1 MWESEIARY
10 ADLIE
15 PYSLKERYWA
25 SYIAAGELTCS
36 SIETLSTEAVD
47 EAWTPSMTKR
57 RLGSMIVDLWEFIA
71 ENFPGFGDID
81 LVEMN
86 EIIGAGTHIAG
97 CFEITDA
104 LYTYIGDE

>member
-1 MWESEIARY
+1 MDPLNDQKSF
-10 ADLIE
+10 
-15 PYSLKERYWA
+15 
-25 SYIAAGELTCS
+25 GQ
-36 SIETLSTEAVD
+36 
-47 EAWTPSMTKR
+47 
-57 RLGSMIVDLWEFIA
+57 MIVDLWNSSQRISR
-71 ENFPGFGDID
+71 FGDID